1 MSQTITIAQREL
13 SSMFRVPAGWIII
26 ALFAFLT
33 AVLFVT
39 MTVIPGQPGTLRYF
53 FAQSGWFLI
62 PIAPAISMRL
72 MSEEYRSGSFES
84 LRTAPAG
91 DWSVTLG
98 KYLGSLGFLLLM
110 LVPTLVYPIL
120 LAIVS
125 SPSPD
130 LGPIF
135 AGYLMLVLVG
145 MLYLGIGMVASSLTA
160 SQILAFLGTMM
171 TLILI
176 IMLTE
181 VIATKVDPTF
191 AGALQELSIMSR
203 IQELSK
209 GIIDTATI
217 AFFVIGTVWMLVL
230 ASAVLEVR
238 RLGRSRLTTAF
249 TVGVFVV
256 ITGVCAVLAGSLT
269 NAYHYRVD
277 VTSTGAHK
285 LSPRATRIVDRL
297 SEPTEIVLAVGMSRG
312 GTDTRAFDLVS
323 DVLDAYARSSDQLSV
338 RTIDLDD
345 PNGHA
350 QIETL
355 LDELAQ
361 RDQSAIDANLAALNA
376 SAQML
381 LEMGPNLSAIARSLS
396 AISAAIEPTTQMDAN
411 NRAVFDQRA
420 ALFARYANDIFTQ
433 GQQIN
438 DQMNEL
444 EYTDALLPFDT
455 IQNASELTLAQLMN
469 QLDDLSVQLSTFA
482 NADGLAEEP
491 QAIARPIVGQ
501 LEALRDRA
509 AIAHDRITRIERID
523 ALRVKRALE
532 TGEAL
537 LVIGPADQGIAA
549 IDLDELFPSAVAL
562 ERAGISPAGVI
573 GPRAQELIAAALAKL
588 VAPAQPILV
597 FVHGGQPDELLGA
610 SQLLT
615 KTVDKLASKGID
627 TLEWAAIEQPTPPD
641 LELLD
646 PLGIRP
652 IVFAIISPD
661 STRGTDDSGLS
672 GSKRATEMGKVVDR
686 LIREG
691 QSLLVSLS
699 PSVFP
704 TSDIPDPIAQALAPM
719 GIAPDAGR
727 TLLHEKVAAIGK
739 IADPLTVVVPDR
751 AGADQHRITGAMSGL
766 TTMLPWAIPMELKA
780 DEETTAFPIV
790 SMPGDDQTWGESNW
804 VQFKNTPAQT
814 RAMAYNQPTFDAQSD
829 TQIDSDERWI
839 IAAGSER
846 LAAGSQQRLVV
857 VGSNGWFTD
866 MMIATNE
873 QLVDGRVVNR
883 SPGNLTLLNSSIAWL
898 AGMDDLIGPGSEA
911 QSIATIKPMDA
922 RQLQLIRWFLL
933 AGLPG
938 LILILG
944 IVSRIVFG

>member
-120 LAIVS
+120 LTIVS

-238 RLGRSRLTTAF
+238 RLGRSRLITAF

-285 LSPRATRIVDRL
+285 LSPRAARIVDRL

-323 DVLDAYARSSDQLSV
+323 DVLDAYARSSEQLSV

-361 RDQSAIDANLAALNA
+361 RDHDAIDANLAALDA

-381 LEMGPNLSAIARSLS
+381 LDMGPSLSAIARSLS

-438 DQMNEL
+438 DQIAEL
-444 EYTDALLPFDT
+444 ENTDALLPFDT

-491 QAIARPIVGQ
+491 QAIARPIVAQ

-573 GPRAQELIAAALAKL
+573 GPRAQELIAAA
-588 VAPAQPILV
+588 QPILV

-627 TLEWAAIEQPTPPD
+627 ALEWAAIEQPTPPD

-661 STRGTDDSGLS
+661 STRGTDESGLS

-686 LIREG
+686 LIKEG

-704 TSDIPDPIAQALAPM
+704 TSDIPDPIADALSPM
-719 GIAPDAGR
+719 GITPDAGR
-727 TLLHEKVAAIGK
+727 TLLHEKVAAIGQV
-739 IADPLTVVVPDR
+739 ADPLTVVVPDR
-751 AGADQHRITGAMSGL
+751 VGAEQHRITGAMSGL
-766 TTMLPWAIPMELKA
+766 TTMLPWAIPMELIA
-780 DEETTAFPIV
+780 DENTAAFPIV
-790 SMPGDDQTWGESNW
+790 SLPGDDQTWGESNW

-814 RAMAYNQPTFDAQSD
+814 RAMAYNQPTFDAKSD
-829 TQIDSDERWI
+829 TQMGSDERWI

-846 LAAGSQQRLVV
+846 LTAGTQQRLVV

-938 LILILG
+938 CILVLG